1 MKIPLSWLQEFVAIP
16 AKINSEQI
24 SQAFVKVGFEVEGIE
39 EQGADLKGPIVVG
52 KVLSIEELSGH
63 KKPIR
68 FVGLDVGEKKTRYV
82 ICGARNFKVNDL
94 VVVALPGAVLPG
106 DFKISAR
113 ETYGKVSDGMICSA
127 KEIGISDEHAGI
139 IVLQEGKVGQDAK
152 ALLDVSDVIFDIAV
166 NPDRGYAMSVRGL
179 ARELAG
185 SLQVKYVDPADSKV
199 AKKFGKSKNPK
210 AVSVKIEDKTGAD
223 QIYIRTLDHV
233 NVKKNTPL
241 WMQRRI
247 EKCGMRSISLAVD
260 ITNYVMLELG
270 QPLHAFDAQ
279 YIMGG
284 LRVVRAGK
292 FTKLTTLDKV
302 DRKLDPDNLLIA
314 DSKTPLALA
323 GTMGG
328 LASEVT
334 NETTKIALE
343 AAHFDPLSIAR
354 NSRSHNLSSEAS
366 RRIERNT
373 DPALA
378 EIASARATQ
387 LLIDLADA
395 KYVGTSQAGLPIKNR
410 KVKISQSKIS
420 KYLGFPYTTKQVK
433 NALVLI
439 GCKVTGST
447 DLLTVEIPTWRPDLI
462 NFADFAE
469 EIARLNGYDLIPAT
483 LPIGKGGARLNDMQ
497 YRKRAVATALANQ
510 GFTEVINYPFVS
522 QEMVNL
528 LGFTGDRAKSFK
540 IANPMSEEFPLLRT
554 HLLPG
559 LLTTAVR
566 NIGRGSKNLAIFEI
580 GSIFRNTTAL
590 GKAVNP
596 GVTNRPSE
604 KVIKDIYEGV
614 PKQMLFVG
622 AVVTGESV
630 LSDWQGLGN
639 KFTWSDAIAKA
650 QEIIESTGN
659 DYEVVSSDLAP
670 WHPGRCAELRVNGKP
685 VAHAGEL
692 HPRVVTALNLP
703 ERSCAFAV
711 ILSELPAA
719 GVSKAPAIWNF
730 PPVVQDVALV
740 VDAKVSAADLTTAL
754 KVGAGELLES
764 IVLFDRYDQMADS
777 KVSLAFT
784 LTFRAADRTLT
795 SDEVA
800 RYRDQAIAQAAKSV
814 GAVLR
819 GNA

>member
-1 MKIPLSWLQEFVAIP
+1 MKVPLSWLQEFVALP
-16 AKINSEQI
+16 PKINSEQI
-24 SQAFVKVGFEVEGIE
+24 SQAFVKVGLEVESID
-39 EQGADLKGPIVVG
+39 EQGLDLKGPLVVG
-52 KVLSIEELSGH
+52 KVVSIEELSGH

-68 FVGLDVGEKKTRYV
+68 FVGVDVGEKKTRYV

-94 VVVALPGAVLPG
+94 LVVALPGAVLPG

-127 KEIGISDEHAGI
+127 KEIGISDDHEGI
-139 IVLQEGKVGQDAK
+139 IVLQEGKIGQDAI
-152 ALLDVSDVIFDIAV
+152 ALLEVNDIIFDISV
-166 NPDRGYAMSVRGL
+166 NPDRGYAMSIRGL

-185 SLQVKYVDPADSKV
+185 SLQLKYVDPADPKI
-199 AKKFGKSKNPK
+199 AKKFGKGKNPN
-210 AVSVKIEDKTGAD
+210 AITVKIEDKSGAD
-223 QIYIRTLDHV
+223 QIYIRTLEQV
-233 NVKKNTPL
+233 NVKKSTPL
-241 WMQRRI
+241 WMRRRI
-247 EKCGMRSISLAVD
+247 EKSGMRSMSLAVD

-270 QPLHAFDAQ
+270 QPLHAFDAK

-292 FTKLTTLDKV
+292 FNQLTTLDKM
-302 DRKLDPDNLLIA
+302 DRKLNPDNLLIA
-314 DSKTPLALA
+314 DAKTPLALA

-328 LASEVT
+328 LASEVST
-334 NETTKIALE
+334 LTTKIALE
-343 AAHFDPLSIAR
+343 AAHFDPLSISR

-387 LLIDLADA
+387 LLVDLADA
-395 KYVGTSQAGLPIKNR
+395 KYVGTSYAGLPIKNR
-410 KVKISQSKIS
+410 KMKISLSKISQ
-420 KYLGFPYTTKQVK
+420 YLGFSYTPKQAK
-433 NALVLI
+433 NSLNLI
-439 GCKVTGST
+439 GCKVAGNG

-469 EIARLNGYDLIPAT
+469 EIARLNSYDLIPAT
-483 LPIGKGGARLNDMQ
+483 LPTGKGGARLTDMQ
-497 YRKRAVATALANQ
+497 YRKRAVATSLANQ
-510 GFTEVINYPFVS
+510 GFTEVISYPFVS
-522 QEMVNL
+522 QEMVEL

-540 IANPMSEEFPLLRT
+540 ISNPMSEEFPLLRT

-559 LLTTAVR
+559 LLTAAVR
-566 NIGRGSKNLAIFEI
+566 NIGRGSQNLAIFEI
-580 GSIFRNTTAL
+580 GSVFRNTASL
-590 GKAVNP
+590 GKAANP
-596 GVTNRPSE
+596 GVSKRPSE
-604 KVIKDIYEGV
+604 KMVKGIYDGV

-622 AVVTGESV
+622 GVITGEAV
-630 LSDWQGLGN
+630 LSNWQGTGS

-659 DYEVVSSDLAP
+659 EYEVFSSDLSP

-685 VAHAGEL
+685 VSHAGEL
-692 HPRVVTALNLP
+692 HPRVISALNLP

-719 GVSKAPAIWNF
+719 GVTKAPTIWSF
-730 PPVVQDVALV
+730 PAVVQDVALV
-740 VDAKVSAADLTTAL
+740 VDAKISAADLTIAL
-754 KVGAGELLES
+754 KQGAGPLLES
-764 IVLFDRYDQMADS
+764 IVLFDRYDQLGED
-777 KVSLAFT
+777 KISLAFT
-784 LTFRAADRTLT
+784 LTFRASDRTLT
-795 SDEVA
+795 SDEVGL
-800 RYRDQAIAQAAKSV
+800 YRDQAIAQAGKTL